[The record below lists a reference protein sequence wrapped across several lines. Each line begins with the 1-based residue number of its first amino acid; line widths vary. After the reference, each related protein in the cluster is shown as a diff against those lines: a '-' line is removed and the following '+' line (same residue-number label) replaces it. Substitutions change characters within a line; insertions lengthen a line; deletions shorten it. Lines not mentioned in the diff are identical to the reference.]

1 MVWIKKYYR
10 TQASLTYAILLFI
23 ASATYVLASNLSLTR
38 KIVLLSALAI
48 TAALH
53 RDIRDGGMISTF
65 LYSKNITY
73 ETRNFL
79 TSLAGFVL
87 VTIILAAGQAF
98 YSPLVIIYFI
108 PIVLSS
114 LRGGLRMSMALI
126 AGVSASLTIYY
137 LINFSLN
144 HVTYSQQF
152 VYLFLLISL
161 SIASGTI
168 ANRLRK
174 SAVDLSAL
182 YETGKALGSLL
193 DMKAILELT
202 LNIVFM
208 DLSPDAAAIYLI
220 DTKTGQIK
228 AEASRG
234 FKEELA
240 AIERDTDKS
249 LVQATITK
257 GQPILLATYSRR
269 YRLALGKQ
277 AMASALCVPLRI
289 GDKALGALLVCKE
302 QPHSFGFENER
313 FLEALAHQAA
323 IAIQN
328 ARLYWQTKEWASLDG
343 MTGVYNYRYFTDRL
357 EIEWNRAVRYEKP
370 LSLIMI
376 DVDLFK
382 NVNDTHGHM
391 VGDVVLRE
399 IAALLRKYTRETD
412 VVARYGGEEF
422 SIILPETHFKDAYLV
437 AEKLRSAVEESVF
450 HGGEEGLTIEITIS
464 LGLSNYPS
472 TSFSRTDLLYQADQA
487 LYRAKCKRNTLA
499 SSIESSTQLRVEL
512 GKKN

>member
-1 MVWIKKYYR
+1 MIWIKKYYR
-10 TQASLTYAILLFI
+10 TQASLTYAILLFT
-23 ASATYVLASNLSLTR
+23 ASAIYVLAGNLSLTR
-38 KIVLLSALAI
+38 KVILLSALLI

-53 RDIRDGGMISTF
+53 RDIRDGGLVSTF
-65 LYSKNITY
+65 LYSRNITY
-73 ETRNFL
+73 ELRNFV
-79 TSLAGFVL
+79 TSLVGFLL
-87 VTIILAAGQAF
+87 VTIILAAGQVF
-98 YSPLVIIYFI
+98 YSPLVMIYFI

-114 LRGGLRMSMALI
+114 LRGGLRMSLALI
-126 AGVSASLTIYY
+126 AGVSASLTTYY
-137 LINFSLN
+137 LINFYLN
-144 HVTYSQQF
+144 HIPYSQQF
-152 VYLFLLISL
+152 VYVFLLMSL

-202 LNIVFM
+202 QNIVFM
-208 DLSPDAAAIYLI
+208 DLSPDAAAVFLI
-220 DTKTGQIK
+220 DAKTGKIK
-228 AEASRG
+228 AETSRG
-234 FKEELA
+234 FKEDLTL
-240 AIERDTDKS
+240 IESDNDKS
-249 LVQATITK
+249 LVQATINK
-257 GQPILLATYSRR
+257 GQPILLSTYSRR
-269 YRLALGKQ
+269 YRLALGQ
-277 AMASALCVPLRI
+277 QTMASALCVPLRI

-313 FLEALAHQAA
+313 FLEALAHQSA
-323 IAIQN
+323 IAVQN

-376 DVDLFK
+376 DIDLFK

-437 AEKLRSAVEESVF
+437 AEKLRTAVAEYVF
-450 HGGEEGLTIEITIS
+450 HGGEEGLNIEITIS

-472 TSFSRTDLLYQADQA
+472 TSFSRADLLYQSDQA
-487 LYRAKCKRNTLA
+487 LYRAKRKRNTLS

-512 GKKN
+512 GKKI

>member
-1 MVWIKKYYR
+1 MVWIKKHYSS
-10 TQASLTYAILLFI
+10 QSSLTYAILLFT
-23 ASATYVLASNLSLTR
+23 AAAAYVLTGDLSVVR
-38 KIVLLSALAI
+38 KIILLIALSA

-53 RDIRDGGMISTF
+53 WDIRDGGLISTF
-65 LYSKNITY
+65 LYSRHVTY
-73 ETRNFL
+73 ELRNFL
-79 TSLAGFVL
+79 TSLVGFIL

-98 YSPLVIIYFI
+98 YSPLVMVYFI

-114 LRGGLRMSMALI
+114 LRGGLRTSIALI
-126 AGVSASLTIYY
+126 AGVSISLTTYY

-144 HVTYSQQF
+144 QVPYSRQF

-161 SIASGTI
+161 SIASGTL

-202 LNIVFM
+202 LNILFM
-208 DLSPDAAAIYLI
+208 DLSPDAAAVFLI
-220 DTKTGQIK
+220 DAKTGQIR
-228 AEASRG
+228 AEACRG
-234 FKEELA
+234 FEGDLT

-257 GQPILLATYSRR
+257 GQPILLTNYSRR
-269 YRLALGKQ
+269 YRLALGTQ
-277 AMASALCVPLRI
+277 TMASALCVPLRT
-289 GDKALGALLVCKE
+289 GDKDLGALLVCKE
-302 QPHSFGFENER
+302 QPHGFGFENER

-343 MTGVYNYRYFTDRL
+343 MTGVYNYRYFTERL
-357 EIEWNRAVRYEKP
+357 EVEWNRAVRYEKP

-382 NVNDTHGHM
+382 KVNDTHGHM

-422 SIILPETHFKDAYLV
+422 SVILPETHFKDAYLV
-437 AEKLRSAVEESVF
+437 AEKLRAAVEESAF
-450 HGGEEGLTIEITIS
+450 HGGEDGLNIAITIS

-472 TSFSRTDLLYQADQA
+472 TSFSRSDLLYQADQA

-499 SSIESSTQLRVEL
+499 SSIEDSTQLRVEL
-512 GKKN
+512 EKKN